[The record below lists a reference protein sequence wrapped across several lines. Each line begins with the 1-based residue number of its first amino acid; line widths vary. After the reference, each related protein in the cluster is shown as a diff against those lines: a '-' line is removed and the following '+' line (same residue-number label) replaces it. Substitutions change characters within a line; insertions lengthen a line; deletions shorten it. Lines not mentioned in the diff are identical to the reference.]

1 MAFKLIKTSTFLHTC
16 QIQQIDDA
24 GKRHEAKLRVRFNK
38 LTRERWEEITKGD
51 ADDSR
56 LIYDELVAGIADEID
71 AGDGSVLSPE
81 DAVAAV
87 RADLSLTGQ
96 VVDQGLE
103 VLFGAAAK
111 NARRSRSR

>member
-1 MAFKLIKTSTFLHTC
+1 MAFKLIQATTFLHTC

-24 GKRHEAKLRVRFNK
+24 GKRHDAKLRVRFNK
-38 LTRERWEEITKGD
+38 ISRARWEEMTKGD
-51 ADDSR
+51 TDDNR
-56 LIYDELVAGIADEID
+56 LMYDELVNEVAEEID
-71 AGDGSVLSPE
+71 DGSGGVLSAE
-81 DAVAAV
+81 DATAAV